1 MFLAIKHC
9 LISVIWQDTADLSDL
24 VNSGSDRKPEE
35 VTFSEECELK
45 VLAFRA
51 ERCFYLARS
60 YSLAG
65 KRTEAYA
72 LYCHARSLTE
82 KALQELQ
89 SHSDSDQMMIK
100 ELKRLYNE
108 CRSKICIE
116 HATGILEEG
125 KAPENLSKKMS
136 TISLNGADTKV
147 SMCSNLPS
155 FKKLNRTSFSHWFLP
170 FVLTW
175 VRLRLKSTDLLY
187 FFFQNKEH
195 VHILTLT
202 IQFILIPHQM
212 WNMVMPL
219 DLLTHPLV

>member
-136 TISLNGADTKV
+136 TISLNGADTKMEKYILEKLDV
-147 SMCSNLPS
+147 YESAVGDSNTKGAAPPIEAFPPP
-155 FKKLNRTSFSHWFLP
+155 FKSIPLSPIIMDLAHDFISFSSLDN
-170 FVLTW
+170 
-175 VRLRLKSTDLLY
+175 RMKKDRKG
-187 FFFQNKEH
+187 
-195 VHILTLT
+195 
-202 IQFILIPHQM
+202 FISRF
-212 WNMVMPL
+212 WR
-219 DLLTHPLV
+219 